1 MARLI
6 TAPKCSVTHTVLQN
20 GKNAVNGF
28 EALKD
33 LDFNGNGKF
42 DAEDEAWSQVKV
54 WRDANTNGIVDSGEL
69 LTLEQAPELKVLISN
84 MIIKKKLT
92 KTATLKFNREHLTV
106 QTERRE
112 KYLTYGLMSMAPIP
126 SSMKMILQFLTT
138 SKIYRI
144 LKVGEMFTLC
154 MLLWLWMKQVH
165 SNLWLNNI

>member
-69 LTLEQAPELKVLISN
+69 LTLEQARN
-84 MIIKKKLT
+84 
-92 KTATLKFNREHLTV
+92 
-106 QTERRE
+106 
-112 KYLTYGLMSMAPIP
+112 
-126 SSMKMILQFLTT
+126 
-138 SKIYRI
+138 
-144 LKVGEMFTLC
+144 
-154 MLLWLWMKQVH
+154 
-165 SNLWLNNI
+165 